1 MKPLEKE
8 AYAMILEKAW
18 AAIVGGY
25 KNINGGRA
33 YNVLNKILGTS
44 CSCIY
49 NNKMEF
55 N

>member
-33 YNVLNKILGTS
+33 YNVLNKILVLHVVVYT
-44 CSCIY
+44 II
-49 NNKMEF
+49 KWKF
-55 N
+55 